1 MSDEP
6 PPPKRR
12 WRNRQI
18 MMPSGERQ
26 MAERVLKKNVRKESS
41 RLWIERQINDPY
53 VLRAQA
59 EGWRARSAFKLI
71 ELDDKFHFLKR
82 AARLVDLGAA
92 PGSWAQVA
100 VKRGAG
106 RVVGIDLLAIEPLAG
121 ATFLEMDFLS
131 PQAPGALLEALGSAP
146 DIVLSD
152 MAANTTGHSRT
163 DQIRTGALAE
173 AAAEFALEHIAPGGT
188 FITKG
193 FQGGLEGAL
202 LTRLKRNFDHVRH
215 AKPPASRAESA
226 EVYVFAQ
233 GRKATR

>member
-71 ELDDKFHFLKR
+71 DDKFHFLKR

-106 RVVGIDLLAIEPLAG
+106 RLGREYDQRAARGNREQDCTPAKDKDQHRQRQSRQRRAQWHARLLDRERERHASRRRRAREQLRRGGCDRAV
-121 ATFLEMDFLS
+121 A
-131 PQAPGALLEALGSAP
+131 QANEQGCNRQRPCRSGDQREA
-146 DIVLSD
+146 
-152 MAANTTGHSRT
+152 
-163 DQIRTGALAE
+163 TGAEQYAYLRHPDRTVALDE
-173 AAAEFALEHIAPGGT
+173 A
-188 FITKG
+188 
-193 FQGGLEGAL
+193 
-202 LTRLKRNFDHVRH
+202 
-215 AKPPASRAESA
+215 S
-226 EVYVFAQ
+226 
-233 GRKATR
+233 